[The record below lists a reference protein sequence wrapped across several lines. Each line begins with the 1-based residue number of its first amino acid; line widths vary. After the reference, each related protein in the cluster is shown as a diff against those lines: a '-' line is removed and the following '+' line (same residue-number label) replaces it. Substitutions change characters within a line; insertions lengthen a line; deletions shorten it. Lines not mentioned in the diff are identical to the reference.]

1 MPIEKV
7 KVLTMSNF
15 RTIRAFAISSLAAI
29 TAMSAVALTTN
40 FAAAEQTAE
49 AACTND
55 VMRLCQQFVP
65 DHGQIATCLF
75 KNRKQLSP
83 ACRTVMTPKASKH
96 QKHASN

>member
-1 MPIEKV
+1 
-7 KVLTMSNF
+7 MSNF
-15 RTIRAFAISSLAAI
+15 RFRAFAISSLAAI
-29 TAMSAVALTTN
+29 TAMSAVVLTTN

-65 DHGQIATCLF
+65 DHGQIATCLI

-83 ACRTVMTPKASKH
+83 ACRTVMTAPKSSKH
-96 QKHASN
+96 QKNASN